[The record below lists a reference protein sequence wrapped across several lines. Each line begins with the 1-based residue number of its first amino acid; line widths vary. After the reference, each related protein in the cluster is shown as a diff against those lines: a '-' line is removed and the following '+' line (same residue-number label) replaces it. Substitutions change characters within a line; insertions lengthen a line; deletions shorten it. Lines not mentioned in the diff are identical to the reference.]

1 MSKSVNYLK
10 IGKQTVLEFIE
21 NKPMSYSSS
30 IAFYVI
36 LSLPAMLMIIIA
48 IAGTVFED
56 EVVRQT
62 LIQEVKNLF
71 GGESA
76 NATERIL
83 ENTQGV
89 GNTLIAKITGAFV
102 LIFSATTV
110 FISLQ
115 DGLNSIWGVK
125 AKPEKNFIKFVLNRL
140 LSFAMIISISFILIV
155 SLALDTTVALLNENV
170 FVGFKDAPI
179 LLIKAFN
186 FVLSFFLTS
195 GVLSV
200 ILKVLPE
207 VHIKWKDVWAGALF
221 TTILFTI
228 GKYLISIYLASSSL
242 SSIYGAAGSLV
253 LLLIWVYYSSVILL
267 LGAQFTVEFSRERG
281 SIIKPYSHVV
291 IVKEIESEEGSVN
304 EKK

>member
-1 MSKSVNYLK
+1 MSKSVKYLK

-36 LSLPAMLMIIIA
+36 LSLPAMLMIIIT

-62 LIQEVKNLF
+62 LIHEVKNLF

-76 NATERIL
+76 SATEKII

-89 GNTLIAKITGAFV
+89 GNTLIAKITGAIV

-115 DGLNSIWGVK
+115 DGLNSIWGIK

-155 SLALDTTVALLNENV
+155 SLALDTAVALLNENV
-170 FVGFKDAPI
+170 FLVFKDAPI
-179 LLIKAFN
+179 SLIKAFN

-195 GVLSV
+195 GILSV

-207 VHIKWKDVWAGALF
+207 VHIKWKDVWAGAFF

-228 GKYLISIYLASSSL
+228 GKYLISMYLASSSL
-242 SSIYGAAGSLV
+242 GSIYGAAGSLV

-267 LGAQFTVEFSRERG
+267 LGAQFTVEYSRERG
-281 SIIKPYSHVV
+281 SLIKPYSHVV
-291 IVKEIESEEGSVN
+291 IVKEIEKEEGNVN
-304 EKK
+304 VKK

>member
-62 LIQEVKNLF
+62 LLQEVKNLF

-242 SSIYGAAGSLV
+242 GSIYGAAGSLV

>member
-1 MSKSVNYLK
+1 MSALTNYLK
-10 IGKQTVLEFIE
+10 ILKQTILEFID

-36 LSLPAMLMIIIA
+36 LSLPAILMIVIT
-48 IAGTVFED
+48 IAGTVFDD

-62 LIQEVKNLF
+62 LIQEIESLF

-76 NATERIL
+76 SATEKVL
-83 ENTQGV
+83 ENTQEIGT
-89 GNTLIAKITGAFV
+89 TLLAKVIGAFV

-125 AKPEKNFIKFVLNRL
+125 AKPEKNFIKFALNRL
-140 LSFAMIISISFILIV
+140 VSFAMIISISFILIV
-155 SLALDTTVALLNENV
+155 SLSLDATVTLLNESV
-170 FVGFKDAPI
+170 FLEFPNAPT

-186 FVLSFFLTS
+186 FTLSFFITS
-195 GVLSV
+195 GILSV

-207 VHIKWKDVWAGALF
+207 VHIKWKDVWMGAFF

-228 GKYLISIYLASSSL
+228 GKYLISIYLASSPLGSV
-242 SSIYGAAGSLV
+242 YGAAGSLV

-267 LGAQFTVEFSRERG
+267 LGAQFTVEYSKENGTVVR
-281 SIIKPYSHVV
+281 PYSHVV
-291 IVKEIESEEGSVN
+291 IVKEVEKETGRVN
-304 EKK
+304 EEK